1 MSVKITNFETW
12 EVMHDDAP
20 GGSHGGTLDPTTLT
34 YGKNIDGTDNVHI
47 VVVPCPFEGC
57 GSVSYWPPGGGSD
70 ALLGQS
76 LHVIMAYSQPVAQAR
91 GVEVMDVVD
100 AAEDVKQ
107 RVIDT
112 DGEERWVLDDAALEA
127 LRGLAGR

>member
-1 MSVKITNFETW
+1 
-12 EVMHDDAP
+12 
-20 GGSHGGTLDPTTLT
+20 
-34 YGKNIDGTDNVHI
+34 
-47 VVVPCPFEGC
+47 
-57 GSVSYWPPGGGSD
+57 
-70 ALLGQS
+70 
-76 LHVIMAYSQPVAQAR
+76 MAYSQPVAQAR